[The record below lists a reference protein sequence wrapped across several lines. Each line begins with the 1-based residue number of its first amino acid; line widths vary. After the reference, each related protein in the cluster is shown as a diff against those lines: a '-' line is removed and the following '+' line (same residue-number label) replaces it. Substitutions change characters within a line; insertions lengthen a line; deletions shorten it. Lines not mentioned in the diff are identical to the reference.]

1 MMCGSPSASKPSK
14 RPLIFEMP
22 NWHFKAVRD
31 SQCFSRCRGG
41 ESAAGMRSLRHAG
54 RGARH
59 RLHSAALHSGHACAA
74 PVAPSL
80 TFLLRVPHRHG
91 GRGRQTA
98 DADSLL
104 MRPPRRCSQLVCV
117 PVRVLVRE
125 RLFWY
130 AAACHA
136 VRGRSLRSLRPSRH
150 ARLPCFADVAGVRS
164 SMRLSGPQPAP
175 PPARWRVPASKLARS
190 SGPPL
195 FVTPPAGVSA
205 GQPSRQ
211 PGAARH
217 AACGGLTA
225 PPYRSLRS
233 LGGADA
239 PGSGLR
245 PARPG
250 AGLAPRGRWLSVV
263 RDSSPSQAMRRANG
277 RPAGRCARPS
287 SRRTAWDLPCG
298 ELRPC
303 WLVVVR
309 GAVSGGALRLTPTAA
324 SPPRPET

>member
-1 MMCGSPSASKPSK
+1 LQIERSKNHGLRRGSRVIREERASPVCG
-14 RPLIFEMP
+14 
-22 NWHFKAVRD
+22 
-31 SQCFSRCRGG
+31 
-41 ESAAGMRSLRHAG
+41 RSVTPGA
-54 RGARH
+54 GARR
-59 RLHSAALHSGHACAA
+59 RLRPRLRCARRA
-74 PVAPSL
+74 VAG
-80 TFLLRVPHRHG
+80 FLLRVPHRHG

-104 MRPPRRCSQLVCV
+104 MRPPRRCSPLVCI
-117 PVRVLVRE
+117 PVRALVRE
-125 RLFWY
+125 RL
-130 AAACHA
+130 AGVRPHVTPCA
-136 VRGRSLRSLRPSRH
+136 VGRCAPC
-150 ARLPCFADVAGVRS
+150 ARRAMLVVRAFRTVLGVRS

-205 GQPSRQ
+205 EQPSRRA
-211 PGAARH
+211 GAARH

-250 AGLAPRGRWLSVV
+250 AGLAPRSRWLSVL
-263 RDSSPSQAMRRANG
+263 RDSSPTQAMRRANG

-287 SRRTAWDLPCG
+287 SRRMAWGLPCG
-298 ELRPC
+298 ELRQC